1 MSNLYT
7 RQLNYLDLVI
17 KNGRAPHAFLFY
29 GSDAAFQK
37 KTAVDFLTRLNESEH
52 TGKINAGVH
61 PDAFFVRRA
70 PDKKDITIAQ
80 VRDIKNFVSRTPV
93 SLKKKGVFV
102 EEAQHLNEEG
112 WNALLKTLEEP
123 SADTVIFILSSSL
136 KNIPSTIVSRTV
148 ALPFS
153 NSILNPSSAKDGIII
168 NRLAELE
175 DLSPADRFDLAE
187 DLAKKENWAEIMDH
201 WLLALRTKM
210 LENDFPSDKLESA
223 AAVKDII
230 LSTNANARLALESMF
245 LKF

>member
-7 RQLNYLDLVI
+7 RQLKYLELVI
-17 KNGRAPHAFLFY
+17 QNNKAPHAFLFY
-29 GSDAAFQK
+29 GSDVVFQK
-37 KTAVDFLTRLNESEH
+37 KTAVDFLVRLNGSEH
-52 TGKINAGVH
+52 TGKIKAEVH

-70 PDKKDITIAQ
+70 PDKKDISIAQ
-80 VRDIKNFVSRTPV
+80 IRDLKSFVSRTPI
-93 SLKKKGVFV
+93 SLKKKGVFI
-102 EEAQHLNEEG
+102 EEAQHLNEES

-123 SADTVIFILSSSL
+123 AGDTVIFILSSQL
-136 KNIPSTIVSRTV
+136 KNIPPTIISRAV

-153 NSILNPSSAKDGIII
+153 GSVPNPLLANDVIII
-168 NRLAELE
+168 NKLAELANM
-175 DLSPADRFDLAE
+175 PVADRFDLAE
-187 DLAKKENWAEIMDH
+187 DLAKRENLAEIMDH

-230 LSTNANARLALESMF
+230 LSTNANARLALESLF

>member
-1 MSNLYT
+1 MTYQ

-29 GSDAAFQK
+29 GTDAVFQK
-37 KTAVDFLTRLNESEH
+37 KTAVDFLVRLNGLGPDRTVS
-52 TGKINAGVH
+52 AGVH

-93 SLKKKGVFV
+93 SLKKKGVFI

-123 SADTVIFILSSSL
+123 SADTVIFILSSLL
-136 KNIPSTIVSRTV
+136 KNIPPTIISRAV

-153 NSILNPSSAKDGIII
+153 GSVPNPLLANDVIII
-168 NRLAELE
+168 NKLAELE
-175 DLSPADRFDLAE
+175 NMPVADRFDLAE
-187 DLAKKENWAEIMDH
+187 DLAKRENQAEIMDH
-201 WLLALRTKM
+201 WLLALRMKM

-223 AAVKDII
+223 AAVRDII
-230 LSTNANARLALESMF
+230 LSTNANARLALESLF